1 MVEEELDE
9 TLHWLD
15 IIIETEILPEKRLT
29 DLRNECEELLK
40 ITVKSIVTMRSKINR
55 TS

>member
-15 IIIETEILPEKRLT
+15 IIIEAEILPEKRLT

-40 ITVKSIVTMRSKINR
+40 ITVKSLVTMRSKINR
-55 TS
+55 K